1 MKPLKLSLRGP
12 MSLLDGDDGRDFL
25 FAHPEA
31 WQPGIYLWTFFH
43 NQCDRINKVGVA
55 DDSVA
60 LTHAGHVAA
69 FLSGEYAFHSAADL
83 EAGRLRRIF
92 EPHQGA
98 ESFAANAADLLLEL
112 HRIRV
117 FFTPIEDDAPL
128 RARVATAITAHIE
141 NLGGK
146 AMEWF
151 DAARAGDILAFETV
165 EPVSVQFYR
174 PVVIVNMPDEL
185 SV

>member
-1 MKPLKLSLRGP
+1 MNPVKLNLRGP
-12 MSLLDGDDGRDFL
+12 MALLDSDADRDFL
-25 FAHPEA
+25 FSHPEA
-31 WQPGIYLWTFFH
+31 WQPGIYLWTFFY

-69 FLSGEYAFHSAADL
+69 FLGGEYAFHSAAEL
-83 EAGRLRRIF
+83 EAGRLRRVY
-92 EPHQGA
+92 EAHGGP
-98 ESFAANAADLLLEL
+98 ERFAANAADLLAEL

-117 FFTPIEDDAPL
+117 FFAPIETDAAL
-128 RARVATAITAHIE
+128 RARVAAAIAGHID

-146 AMEWF
+146 ALAWF
-151 DAARAGDILAFETV
+151 DATRTGDLPAFDV
-165 EPVSVQFYR
+165 DEPVSVQFYR
-174 PVVIVNMPDEL
+174 PVLIVNMPDEL